1 MEVARDLGRVG
12 GDLREVAVG
21 EDSLGV
27 ADREIFLAYQVHS
40 EAIRDPGDVDAI
52 RSMTGLEPGGARSI
66 GKTDAALGL
75 RKELIFSMG
84 R

>member
-1 MEVARDLGRVG
+1 MAGGSSSADVALNSVMEVARDLGRVG

-40 EAIRDPGDVDAI
+40 EAIVIPETST
-52 RSMTGLEPGGARSI
+52 RSVR
-66 GKTDAALGL
+66 
-75 RKELIFSMG
+75 
-84 R
+84 